1 MQGTLH
7 ISVVPYCSPRDGV
20 NFFGIKVPAKRQRKR
35 KLARHTKWEFTGKQT
50 RNSEVKR
57 VEPILESFGPCA
69 KFHRCKNVGLLGDGL
84 CVECWDGS
92 RRKVKGE
99 DEIDGTEPGQV

>member
-1 MQGTLH
+1 M
-7 ISVVPYCSPRDGV
+7 
-20 NFFGIKVPAKRQRKR
+20 
-35 KLARHTKWEFTGKQT
+35 
-50 RNSEVKR
+50 KR